1 MLTKRGAHK
10 LLKNVHFP
18 GEEDALRELKLAA
31 AGKQSRQAL
40 IRLKKPSPER
50 SSAAAIE
57 LQRVWRGYW
66 TRCRLYEIL
75 NPTVST
81 QVHQTGS
88 RFVHSEQGLRDV
100 GTAPSKSPE
109 KSRSKVTTVPSKES
123 IQSKVSTV
131 KTLSARQRLEG
142 YYEKYYLRKKAKGEQ
157 DIISFEEFCAHY
169 IQNWWHR
176 IRRQR
181 SVVSTGGPGP
191 QLSAAPQGVRS
202 VTISLSPESGRA
214 SVPHVAVRMQPKKKK
229 RKARPYPLDPKEAAK
244 MIQRA
249 WRRHIDVQVYR
260 YYRDLINFR
269 CRGDPSMM
277 LRCINPKEAQLLD
290 AAAGIHIKFRLAGE
304 RFPPNIYYKIFT
316 HRNVVDMCANSP
328 KDYTA
333 AAAKRRAARDVH
345 NHHLKDGSGAREGER
360 EGWYQRIENNGWRL
374 VSDRLLL
381 RPEQDPVT
389 WESSSRK
396 VDFPHTKLQRK
407 QDVERKKKQ
416 RKVEWMKKMYR
427 EGMLQAKT
435 EDSDTKSLV
444 EGAAAGMVAAIE
456 SQGSEVVEEWEVD
469 ELLEWTS
476 GLNFDDYLTSW
487 KELATSS
494 GSEKY
499 VEERLK
505 FDTTGKDPYEF
516 SITFAALPTPSRL
529 TSLQPPK
536 TSPAVSVQ

>member
-1 MLTKRGAHK
+1 MLTKKGAYK

-18 GEEDALRELKLAA
+18 GEENTLRDLKLAA
-31 AGKQSRQAL
+31 AGKQSRRAL
-40 IRLKKPSPER
+40 IRQKTPSAER
-50 SSAAAIE
+50 SSAAVIE

-66 TRCRLYEIL
+66 TRCRLFEIL
-75 NPTVST
+75 NPTIST
-81 QVHQTGS
+81 RVHQTGS
-88 RFVHSEQGLRDV
+88 RFVNSEQGLRDV
-100 GTAPSKSPE
+100 RTTPSKSPE
-109 KSRSKVTTVPSKES
+109 KSMSKVTHIPSKES
-123 IQSKVSTV
+123 IHSKVSTV
-131 KTLSARQRLEG
+131 KTVSARQRLEG
-142 YYEKYYLRKKAKGEQ
+142 YYEKYCHRKKTKGET

-176 IRRQR
+176 IQRQR
-181 SVVSTGGPGP
+181 SVLSTGQPH
-191 QLSAAPQGVRS
+191 QGVQS
-202 VTISLSPESGRA
+202 VTISLSPEPSRKGVPLM
-214 SVPHVAVRMQPKKKK
+214 SVKMQPKKKEKKKKKK
-229 RKARPYPLDPKEAAK
+229 RTYPLDPKEAAK

-277 LRCINPKEAQLLD
+277 LRCINPKEAKLLD

-304 RFPPNIYYKIFT
+304 RFPPNIYYKIYT

-333 AAAKRRAARDVH
+333 APAKRRAAKDVH
-345 NHHLKDGSGAREGER
+345 NNNVNAGKSHGDER
-360 EGWYQRIENNGWRL
+360 EGWYKRMENNGWRL

-389 WESSSRK
+389 WETSNKK
-396 VDFPHTKLQRK
+396 VDFHHAKLQRR
-407 QDVERKKKQ
+407 QDVEKKKKQ

-476 GLNFDDYLTSW
+476 GLNFDDYLSSW

-494 GSEKY
+494 GSEKF

-505 FDTTGKDPYEF
+505 FETTSRDPYEF
-516 SITFAALPTPSRL
+516 SITVDAMPTPSRL